1 MVFPTMIMA
10 RAVSEKAEGPGHMT
24 AMLGSSG
31 EAGRPFRQRRL
42 RVAITADPEIPVP
55 PRLYGGI
62 ERIVD
67 MLVRGLVQRGHD
79 VTLFG
84 NPESQVS
91 CRLLPYPR
99 LRSQSKIHTLANMW
113 HIWQVIGRGGFDVVH
128 SFARLA
134 YLTPLLPRNIP
145 KIMSYQRE
153 VSPRSVRLGNLLSQ
167 GTLSFTGCSAN
178 LIRPWHLNGNF
189 HVVYNGV
196 PLETYQWTALAEPGA
211 PLIYLGRVEEIK
223 GVHLAIEVARKSGR
237 RLIIAGNVPE
247 AEHHRRYFAERIEP
261 HLDGKTVE
269 YVGAVDDSAKNQL
282 LGRSAAML
290 MPLLWEEPF
299 GIVMAEALACGTP
312 VIGLRR
318 GSLPEIVQHGVNGF
332 VCDSVDEMASVVGR
346 IAEIDRRECRRIAEE
361 KFSDRVI
368 VDSYERLYRELVAA
382 S

>member
-1 MVFPTMIMA
+1 VKEVDLQVA
-10 RAVSEKAEGPGHMT
+10 RATQKT
-24 AMLGSSG
+24 
-31 EAGRPFRQRRL
+31 QREHANQALVPRL
-42 RVAITADPEIPVP
+42 RVAITVDPEIPVP

-79 VTLFG
+79 VTLFAD
-84 NPESQVS
+84 PESQVE
-91 CRLLPYPR
+91 CRLSPYPGS
-99 LRSQSKIHTLANMW
+99 RSQNKIDTVANMW
-113 HIWQVIGRGGFDVVH
+113 HVSKSIHRGHFDVVH

-134 YLTPLLPRNIP
+134 YLTPLLPLRIP
-145 KIMSYQRE
+145 KIMSYQRG
-153 VSPRSVRLGNLLSQ
+153 VSPRSVRLGNLLSH
-167 GTLSFTGCSAN
+167 GTLSFTACAAH
-178 LIRPWHLNGNF
+178 LIRRWQSDSHF

-196 PLETYQWTALAEPGA
+196 PLDTYECVGRVEPDA

-223 GVHLAIEVARKSGR
+223 GVHLAIEVAKKSGR
-237 RLIIAGNVPE
+237 RLIIAGNIPQQ
-247 AEHHRRYFAERIEP
+247 EHHRRYFAEHIRP
-261 HLDGKTVE
+261 HVDGKTVE
-269 YVGAVDDSAKNQL
+269 YVGAVDDAAKNGL

-318 GSLPEIVQHGVNGF
+318 GSLPEIVREGVNGF
-332 VCDSVDEMASVVGR
+332 VCDSLDQLVTAVGR

-361 KFSDRVI
+361 NFSDRVI
-368 VDSYERLYRELVAA
+368 VDCYERLYREVVAT